1 MFYMQYLTEV
11 QHEFSSMAWGWSFQI
26 SHISAGI
33 EIVGNKIEPVSKL
46 QLFWSDC
53 LNLSFMEIKSAFC
66 ISEKE
71 REQS

>member
-11 QHEFSSMAWGWSFQI
+11 QHEFSSRGWSFQI
-26 SHISAGI
+26 SHISAGV